1 MAARPAP
8 TSRPSRA
15 RRPDAG
21 VESGTDLDRALEFA
35 YRSLNRRDRTEI
47 ELRRDLERRGVTA
60 AAIDGALAVLRDR
73 GYVDD
78 AAYARRFAEDRRRLD
93 AWGAER
99 IERRLLAAGVAPEHV
114 ERAVAQD
121 PRWELDAAIE
131 LLRRRFPDP
140 PADDRGRSRALGVLV
155 RRGYDL
161 ELAHD
166 ALRAHERE
174 AA

>member
-1 MAARPAP
+1 
-8 TSRPSRA
+8 
-15 RRPDAG
+15 
-21 VESGTDLDRALEFA
+21 VKSGADLERALKVA
-35 YRSLNRRDRTEI
+35 YRSLNRRDRTEM
-47 ELRRDLERRGVTA
+47 ELRRQLEARGIDGM
-60 AAIDGALAVLRDR
+60 AIDEALALLRDQ

-78 AAYARRFAEDRRRLD
+78 GAYARRFAEDRRRLD
-93 AWGAER
+93 SWGAER

-114 ERAVAQD
+114 ERAVGQD
-121 PRWELDAAIE
+121 PRWELEAAID

-166 ALRAHERE
+166 ALRAHARE